1 MKVGRMNKL
10 NNQNNYIKNTGV
22 EGNKRLV
29 TISVSRN
36 NIIIKNGI
44 GRFKRGPY
52 KGASLSLSP
61 EEITTLYQVGTVV
74 GGYVIGTITT
84 NYFTKKG
91 AQASRGTSKI
101 CNFKKPLYKKICG
114 KPLYFRNE
122 ALDINGRTI
131 EISRCDDGHEYIQP
145 VISAVKLPHKKTRT

>member
-1 MKVGRMNKL
+1 MNKL
-10 NNQNNYIKNTGV
+10 SNQNNYMKNTEV

-36 NIIIKNGI
+36 NIIIKNGM

-61 EEITTLYQVGTVV
+61 EDITTLYETGKVV
-74 GGYVIGTITT
+74 GEYVIPILTT
-84 NYFTKKG
+84 FAVTRYFTKRG
-91 AQASRGTSKI
+91 AQASRGTEKI
-101 CNFKKPLYKKICG
+101 CNFIKPIRKVVCG

-122 ALDINGRTI
+122 AFDINGRTI
-131 EISRCDDGHEYIQP
+131 EIFRCDDGHEYIQP
-145 VISAVKLPHKKTRT
+145 VISAVKFPHKKTRT